1 MEILSM
7 LLGWINYECDFM
19 KESLPETLSSA
30 GFLLAKSSSNW
41 RTHEPGIIRSLISP
55 WQCSF
60 ISSLF
65 PSSWLRCRLRRCC
78 GNLRNWHF
86 WRRVV
91 YINCTACTC
100 KSRQNA
106 WIKGN
111 LLIIL
116 RIWIDGSVRIDDCR
130 RNCWRRSGVDS
141 QKIIFLKPKRHR
153 ILASK

>member
-1 MEILSM
+1 MEILST
-7 LLGWINYECDFM
+7 LLDLINYEFDFM
-19 KESLPETLSSA
+19 KDCLPKTLGFA
-30 GFLLAKSSSNW
+30 GFLFAKSSSNW

-55 WQCSF
+55 WQCSI

-65 PSSWLRCRLRRCC
+65 PSSWLRCRLRRSCD
-78 GNLRNWHF
+78 NLRNWHF
-86 WRRVV
+86 WRGVV

-111 LLIIL
+111 LLIFL
-116 RIWIDGSVRIDDCR
+116 RIWIDGSVRIDVCR
-130 RNCWRRSGVDS
+130 RDCGRRSGVNS
-141 QKIIFLKPKRHR
+141 HEIIFLEPKRHR